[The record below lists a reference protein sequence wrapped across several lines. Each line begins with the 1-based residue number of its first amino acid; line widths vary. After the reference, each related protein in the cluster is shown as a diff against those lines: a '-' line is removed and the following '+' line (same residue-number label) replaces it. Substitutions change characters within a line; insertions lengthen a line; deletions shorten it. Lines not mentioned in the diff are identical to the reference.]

1 MVNLFSV
8 LINFIVMR
16 EYFNDRQPGLAEQIS
31 HWLDD
36 HLTEP
41 VTLEDAAAAVYRSCS
56 TVSHA
61 IKQQFGM
68 SFKRLFNL
76 KRIQRFERLLA
87 DEPGLNISGAAFKA
101 GYQDPLYFSRV
112 YKKIRHIP
120 PVAYQRM
127 IKDSEQALRDAW
139 VT

>member
-1 MVNLFSV
+1 MPQKLGIF
-8 LINFIVMR
+8 
-16 EYFNDRQPGLAEQIS
+16 YD
-31 HWLDD
+31 
-36 HLTEP
+36 P

-56 TVSHA
+56 TVFHA

-76 KRIQRFERLLA
+76 KRIRRFERLLA

-112 YKKIRHIP
+112 YKKLRHIP
-120 PVAYQRM
+120 PAAYLAS
-127 IKDSEQALRDAW
+127 IKRNEGEDNEE
-139 VT
+139 